1 MGGLSTTREVRESG
15 LEQLWQTL
23 VDKDELISP
32 TTRNGAGGI
41 CLSMAL
47 EDCEND
53 INRLSLALDQQI
65 GWKVY
70 NLAEG
75 NLCEEMEKF
84 SFVEELVTEIIETVG
99 VGGDGH
105 K

>member
-1 MGGLSTTREVRESG
+1 MTREVRESG
-15 LEQLWQTL
+15 LEQLWQIL
-23 VDKDELISP
+23 VKKDEQISP
-32 TTRNGAGGI
+32 RIWNGERGI
-41 CLSMAL
+41 YLSLAL
-47 EDCEND
+47 EDCENE

-105 K
+105 KY